1 MQRIRKSHQLHPK
14 LEELTDKV
22 MLGLRLREGLDIES
36 IAVDYGTD
44 AVDSILK
51 GAETAI
57 AMGHAK
63 LDIDKD
69 SGNIER
75 FVFSLYCGRSTTIT
89 TRRKE
94 FPSFKIYSNV

>member
-75 FVFSLYCGRSTTIT
+75 LRLVDPDGFMISSEIIANIFSYL
-89 TRRKE
+89 
-94 FPSFKIYSNV
+94 N